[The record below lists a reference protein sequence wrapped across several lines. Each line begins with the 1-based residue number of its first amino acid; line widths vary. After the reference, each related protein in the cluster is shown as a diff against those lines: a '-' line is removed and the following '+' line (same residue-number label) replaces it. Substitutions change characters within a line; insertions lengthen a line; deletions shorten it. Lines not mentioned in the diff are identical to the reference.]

1 MPENKFENLKSI
13 IEELR
18 EKCPWDK
25 KQTIKS
31 LRALTIEEVYEL
43 SDAIISEDN
52 LNIEEE
58 LGDVL
63 LHIIFYSQIGKEK
76 KLFSIDSVIDK
87 LIAKLKER
95 HPHVYGGIN
104 VQSSEE
110 VEENWEIIKK
120 KKKNSNKTLDNISKN
135 IPPIVKAMRIQE
147 KVRSVGF
154 DWEEVDQVLNKIYE
168 ELSELKNEVENK
180 NFQKIKGEVGDLLFS
195 IINYSR
201 FIGIDPEEA
210 LEKTNIKFIKRFN
223 CMENKILKEG
233 KSFKYMNLKEMDKYW
248 EMSKAQ
254 ENE

>member
-1 MPENKFENLKSI
+1 MPKNKFENLKSI

-120 KKKNSNKTLDNISKN
+120 KKKNSNKTLGNISKN

-201 FIGIDPEEA
+201 FIIYR
-210 LEKTNIKFIKRFN
+210 NNHRINFFIYS
-223 CMENKILKEG
+223 
-233 KSFKYMNLKEMDKYW
+233 KSISFLIR
-248 EMSKAQ
+248 SFFS
-254 ENE
+254 

>member
-52 LNIEEE
+52 MNIEEE

-87 LIAKLKER
+87 LITKLKER
-95 HPHVYGGIN
+95 HPHVYGDRN
-104 VQSSEE
+104 VTSPEE

-120 KKKNSNKTLDNISKN
+120 KKKNSNKTLGNISKN

-154 DWEEVDQVLNKIYE
+154 DWEEVDQVLNKIHE
-168 ELSELKNEVENK
+168 ELSELKNEIENK
-180 NFQKIKGEVGDLLFS
+180 NFKKIKGEVGDLLFS

-210 LEKTNIKFIKRFN
+210 LEKTNIKFVNRFN
-223 CMENKILKEG
+223 FMENQILKEG
-233 KSFKYMNLKEMDKYW
+233 KVFKNMNLKEMDEYW

>member
-1 MPENKFENLKSI
+1 MPKNKFENLKSI

-63 LHIIFYSQIGKEK
+63 MHIIFYSQIGKEK

-120 KKKNSNKTLDNISKN
+120 KKKNSNKTLGNISKN

-168 ELSELKNEVENK
+168 ELSELNNEVENK

-210 LEKTNIKFIKRFN
+210 LEKTNVKFINRFN
-223 CMENKILKEG
+223 FMENQILKEG
-233 KSFKYMNLKEMDKYW
+233 KVFKNMNLKEMDEYW

>member
-52 LNIEEE
+52 MNIEEE

-87 LIAKLKER
+87 LITKLKER
-95 HPHVYGGIN
+95 HPHVYGDRN
-104 VQSSEE
+104 VISPEE

-120 KKKNSNKTLDNISKN
+120 KKKNSNKTLGNISKN

-154 DWEEVDQVLNKIYE
+154 DWEEVDQVLNKIHE
-168 ELSELKNEVENK
+168 ELSELKNEIENK
-180 NFQKIKGEVGDLLFS
+180 NFKKIKGEVGDLLFS

-210 LEKTNIKFIKRFN
+210 LEKTNIKFVNRFN
-223 CMENKILKEG
+223 FMENQILKEG
-233 KSFKYMNLKEMDKYW
+233 KVFKNMNLKEMDEYW